1 MLMKRMTYIIGF
13 GLVAILGLSTILPLL
28 STNVTTPI
36 QQAPVEP
43 TALPTFPP
51 PPDPSTI
58 TFDETYLHPS
68 GLFTVAEPNGWS
80 PSQPLTTQEQV
91 RAVFSNT
98 QQQGVIQVD
107 VDRPASAGEAA
118 LTLDDVDARFND
130 SWLSASW
137 REYTSWEESS
147 RERED
152 DRLVI
157 DFALGLRGQTYVAR
171 QTAWTDGDW
180 IYSVRVVMPENAT
193 NSLLY
198 ILDNVANSLE
208 PNKEFAGTPFNW
220 NAYFDPQATHVIRYP
235 AEWDL
240 ADSAPGRPASIQ
252 GNGSAVLRVEA
263 QSDTQI
269 SSEEEARTWAE
280 QLRSN
285 VSVLSVEPVSRDDS
299 EGYSVAYSYRT
310 VDGDA
315 QSGLALLLNGPE
327 DQLHVANLRFTGNE
341 VDLNAAEV
349 DEQYSSLLDVLDT
362 FTIMPELAG
371 VETS

>member
-198 ILDNVANSLE
+198 ILDNVANSLK
-208 PNKEFAGTPFNW
+208 PNKAFAGTPFNW

-349 DEQYSSLLDVLDT
+349 DEQYSNLLDVLDT

>member
-198 ILDNVANSLE
+198 ILDNVANSLK
-208 PNKEFAGTPFNW
+208 PNKAFAGTPFNW

>member
-107 VDRPASAGEAA
+107 VDRPASAGEEP

-252 GNGSAVLRVEA
+252 GDGSAILRVEA
-263 QSDTQI
+263 QADTQI